1 MLPNES
7 VAVVIMRSVDDM
19 LTILKALISEPK
31 VWSIEDWNIFARKT
45 SYSGGA

>member
-19 LTILKALISEPK
+19 LTTLKSRISEPK
-31 VWSIEDWNIFARKT
+31 VGSMVN
-45 SYSGGA
+45 